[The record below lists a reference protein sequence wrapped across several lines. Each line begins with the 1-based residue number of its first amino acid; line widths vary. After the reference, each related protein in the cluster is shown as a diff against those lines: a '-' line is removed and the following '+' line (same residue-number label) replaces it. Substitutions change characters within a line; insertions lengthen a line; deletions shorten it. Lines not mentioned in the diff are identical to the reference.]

1 MTMATVLPHL
11 LRYASNAR
19 GRQRKLHFYL
29 EILEVVQTQTAGR
42 SGKNEVLNF
51 HFPQSGKRSTAAKV
65 VLLFEW
71 NAVPVLTSPPR
82 RLFSLNI
89 NKLQIYGANMDAYD
103 YR

>member
-1 MTMATVLPHL
+1 MATVLPHL
-11 LRYASNAR
+11 LRCASNAR

-29 EILEVVQTQTAGR
+29 DSIEVVQTQTTSR
-42 SGKNEVLNF
+42 SGKNKVLDY
-51 HFPQSGKRSTAAKV
+51 HFPQNGTRSTAAKV
-65 VLLFEW
+65 VLLVEW